1 MRDTVAVLYN
11 VGKIVNTQ
19 GIKGEVRVIS
29 RTDFPD
35 KRYKKGSKLL
45 LEQEGK
51 KSIELTVA
59 SHRKHKTFDILS
71 FENHQSINDV
81 EKYRDGILKVTEDQ
95 LGELPENEY
104 YLHQIIGLTVQDE
117 EGSTIGKVTEVL
129 SPGANDVWVIQ
140 RSKQKDL
147 LIPYIEDVVL
157 KVDLEQ
163 QLVTIHVM
171 EGLLD

>member
-1 MRDTVAVLYN
+1 MADLYN

-51 KSIELTVA
+51 QSIELTVA

-71 FENHQSINDV
+71 FENHPSINDV

-117 EGSTIGKVTEVL
+117 EGTKIGKITEVL

-140 RSKQKDL
+140 RSEQKDL